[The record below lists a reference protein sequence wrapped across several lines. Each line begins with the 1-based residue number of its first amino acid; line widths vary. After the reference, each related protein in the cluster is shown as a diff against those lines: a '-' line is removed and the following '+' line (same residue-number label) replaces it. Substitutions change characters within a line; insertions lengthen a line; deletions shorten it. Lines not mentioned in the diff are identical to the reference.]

1 MFHAILQESD
11 QPHTDFSIIA
21 GHLPLFCEEKKEERV
36 ESPSGA
42 PF

>member
-1 MFHAILQESD
+1 MLHAALQESD

-21 GHLPLFCEEKKEERV
+21 GHLSPFREEKKEEYL